1 MNDRMTKI
9 KDNIYLDERGKAGS
23 GTASIEEQQTSLAL
37 EEPNHLA
44 NQLMER
50 ITNRDNL
57 NRAYK
62 RVKANK
68 GAAGVDGMVINE
80 LPLYIRTHGVVIIES
95 LLNGSYQPQATRGVQ
110 IPKPAGG
117 KRQLGI
123 PTVLDRVIQQ
133 AILQVIEPL
142 FDSKFSESSFGFR
155 PKRSAHQAVKRARA
169 YVEEGYCFVAD
180 VDLEKY
186 FDRVNHDILMSRLA
200 RRIDDRRLLKIIRG
214 FLEAGLM
221 QNGMCIRR
229 DAGTPQGG
237 PLSPLLSNILL
248 DELDKEL
255 ERRGHRF
262 CRYADDCNIYVQTK
276 RAGIRV
282 MNSIKEFLEKR
293 LKLKINEAKSAVA
306 LVGERKFLGYR
317 LQVNGRLS
325 LAPETLKRVKDK
337 IRKLTKRNRGVSL
350 GQVIKEV
357 TSYLQG
363 WLNYFQ
369 LMESRS
375 VLEKLDSWLRRRL
388 RCYRLKQRKRSY
400 PIMTFLRDLGI
411 SEQNAW
417 KLAMSSKG
425 WWTLSLTPAMHMAM
439 PSEWFESAGLINLAK
454 RHDLLNSQLKP
465 PYATSHVLVV

>member
-1 MNDRMTKI
+1 M
-9 KDNIYLDERGKAGS
+9 
-23 GTASIEEQQTSLAL
+23 AL

-44 NQLMER
+44 NQLLER

-237 PLSPLLSNILL
+237 STFATI
-248 DELDKEL
+248 
-255 ERRGHRF
+255 
-262 CRYADDCNIYVQTK
+262 
-276 RAGIRV
+276 
-282 MNSIKEFLEKR
+282 IK
-293 LKLKINEAKSAVA
+293 
-306 LVGERKFLGYR
+306 
-317 LQVNGRLS
+317 
-325 LAPETLKRVKDK
+325 
-337 IRKLTKRNRGVSL
+337 
-350 GQVIKEV
+350 
-357 TSYLQG
+357 
-363 WLNYFQ
+363 
-369 LMESRS
+369 
-375 VLEKLDSWLRRRL
+375 
-388 RCYRLKQRKRSY
+388 
-400 PIMTFLRDLGI
+400 
-411 SEQNAW
+411 
-417 KLAMSSKG
+417 
-425 WWTLSLTPAMHMAM
+425 H
-439 PSEWFESAGLINLAK
+439 SAG
-454 RHDLLNSQLKP
+454 
-465 PYATSHVLVV
+465 